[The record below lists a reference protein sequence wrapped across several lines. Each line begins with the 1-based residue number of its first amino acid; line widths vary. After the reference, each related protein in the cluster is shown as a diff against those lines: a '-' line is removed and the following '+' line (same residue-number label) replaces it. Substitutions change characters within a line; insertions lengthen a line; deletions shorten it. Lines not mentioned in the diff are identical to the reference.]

1 MFRAIYIALCV
12 LFLSACSAD
21 RMVLSLH
28 TSNVINPDDQ
38 HRALVLYLKIFQL
51 SSLKSF
57 QDQSVTALWQ
67 LTQGPEILAVDTVC
81 VKNNDTKTVSIDLD
95 PRTEFIGVV
104 ADFRQSAAAQTL
116 VIPLKGNNFST
127 NPLSI
132 LIQNN
137 QLELGG
143 S

>member
-28 TSNVINPDDQ
+28 TSQVINPDDQ
-38 HRALVLYLKIFQL
+38 HRALVLYLKVFQL
-51 SSLKSF
+51 NSLKSF
-57 QDQSVTALWQ
+57 QEQSVDALWK
-67 LTQGPEILAVDTVC
+67 LTQSPEILAIDTVF
-81 VKNNDTKTVSIDLD
+81 VKNNDTKTISIDLD

-104 ADFRQSAAAQTL
+104 ADFRQSAAGQVL
-116 VIPLKGNNFST
+116 VIPLKASDFST
-127 NPLSI
+127 NLLSI
-132 LIQNN
+132 LIQNT